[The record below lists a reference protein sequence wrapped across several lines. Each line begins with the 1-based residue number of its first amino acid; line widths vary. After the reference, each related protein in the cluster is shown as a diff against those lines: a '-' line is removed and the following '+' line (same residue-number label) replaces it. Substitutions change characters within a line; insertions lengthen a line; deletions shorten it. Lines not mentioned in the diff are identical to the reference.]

1 MWDKLKSKSF
11 TILCYTGYCFKNFLI
26 LLSGI
31 FIGVLIA
38 APPVDLLSTILFL
51 FLSIVPGYIG
61 WFKIDFGVLKLI
73 LAADEENMD
82 DYQEEDY

>member
-1 MWDKLKSKSF
+1 MWEKLKNKSF
-11 TILCYTGYCFKNFLI
+11 TILCYLGYCLKNFLI

-31 FIGVLIA
+31 FIGLLIV
-38 APPVDLLSTILFL
+38 APPTDLFSIILFV

-61 WFKIDFGVLKLI
+61 WFKMDFVIIRLI
-73 LAADEENMD
+73 LAADEENLD

>member
-1 MWDKLKSKSF
+1 MWDKLRSKSF

-31 FIGVLIA
+31 FIGVLIV
-38 APPVDLLSTILFL
+38 APPVDLLSTILFV
-51 FLSIVPGYIG
+51 FLSIVPGYIS
-61 WFKIDFGVLKLI
+61 WFKMDFGVLKLI

>member
-1 MWDKLKSKSF
+1 MNDKPF
-11 TILCYTGYCFKNFLI
+11 TILCYLGYCFKNFLI

-31 FIGVLIA
+31 FIGLLIV
-38 APPVDLLSTILFL
+38 APPTDLLSIILFV

-61 WFKIDFGVLKLI
+61 WFKMDFGVLRLI
-73 LAADEENMD
+73 LAADEENID